1 MRVGH
6 GRLYI
11 MRIPLRSREPGN
23 PSEPGQPLRQTG
35 RPGEPGTLSRPTALL
50 VAGAMFMELL
60 DGTALT
66 TAAPKVAAAFHVS
79 SVAMA
84 GPISAYL
91 VTVAAFI
98 PLGGWAVDRF
108 GGRRTFALAVLL
120 FTAASVACALA
131 PSLLALDAA
140 RIAQG
145 VGGALMVPVGRLVV
159 LRGIR
164 REEVIRAVAFLTW
177 PALAAPLLGPLV
189 GGLLATYASWRW
201 IFLVNVP
208 LGVIALCF
216 IRTIPVDRGP
226 ARRLDVPGWCLSA
239 ASLGSLTAAAS
250 IAAIP
255 GSNPWTAGGCLF
267 VAIVTGVLA
276 VQRMRTAADPLLR
289 LDALRIRT
297 FRFAHAGGS
306 VFRIA
311 INSVAF
317 LVPLLFVDAFGWTP
331 AHAGEAFVALY
342 AGNLGIKPTTTPL
355 LRRFGFRTVVIG
367 AVFGSIATTALI
379 ATLQGSTPL
388 VLILLLL
395 VASGA
400 FRSIGFTVYN
410 TVAYADIDAAGLAD
424 ANTLSSAIQQ
434 LAVGLGAAAGAL
446 AVRFTLALGAHQ
458 PYQAAFLVIAAALLI
473 SAVEALLLPRDV
485 GSALTRR
492 EPKPKT
498 EPEPATPTA

>member
-1 MRVGH
+1 MLH
-6 GRLYI
+6 S
-11 MRIPLRSREPGN
+11 MRISARL
-23 PSEPGQPLRQTG
+23 SEPRDAKAAGASG
-35 RPGEPGTLSRPTALL
+35 ALSRPTALL

-66 TAAPKVAAAFHVS
+66 TAAPRVAAAFGVS

-84 GPISAYL
+84 VPISAYL

-98 PLGGWAVDRF
+98 PLGGWTVDRF
-108 GGRRTFALAVLL
+108 GGRRTFAVAVLL
-120 FTAASVACALA
+120 FTGASALCALA
-131 PSLLALDAA
+131 PSLGMLDAA
-140 RIAQG
+140 RVVQG

-201 IFLVNVP
+201 IFLLNLP

-216 IRTIPVDRGP
+216 IRAIPAERSPDPRS
-226 ARRLDVPGWCLSA
+226 LDVRGWCLSA
-239 ASLGSLTAAAS
+239 ACLASLTAAAS

-255 GSNPWTAGGCLF
+255 GSNPTAAVSCLAI
-267 VAIVTGVLA
+267 AIVTGVLA
-276 VQRMRTAADPLLR
+276 IRRLRTAEHPLLR
-289 LDALRIRT
+289 LDALRIRS
-297 FRFAHAGGS
+297 FRFPHAGGS
-306 VFRIA
+306 VFRIM
-311 INSVAF
+311 INSIAV

-367 AVFGSIATTALI
+367 AVFGSILTTALI
-379 ATLQGSTPL
+379 ATLRASTPV
-388 VLILLLL
+388 VLTVALL

-410 TVAYADIDAAGLAD
+410 TVAFADVDTAGLAD

-434 LAVGLGAAAGAL
+434 LAIGLGAAAGAL
-446 AVRFTLALGAHQ
+446 ALRLTLDLGGHDA
-458 PYQAAFLVIAAALLI
+458 YQNAFLVVAAVLLI
-473 SAVEALLLPRDV
+473 PAIEALLLPRDV
-485 GSALTRR
+485 GSALTRK
-492 EPKPKT
+492 ES
-498 EPEPATPTA
+498 

>member
-1 MRVGH
+1 MLH
-6 GRLYI
+6 I
-11 MRIPLRSREPGN
+11 MRISVRPREAGESSGSTRESLPGA
-23 PSEPGQPLRQTG
+23 
-35 RPGEPGTLSRPTALL
+35 LSRPTALL

-66 TAAPKVAAAFHVS
+66 TAAPRVAAAFGVS

-98 PLGGWAVDRF
+98 PLGGWAVDRY

-120 FTAASVACALA
+120 FTSASALCALA
-131 PSLLALDAA
+131 PSLLALDGA
-140 RIAQG
+140 RIVQG

-208 LGVIALCF
+208 LGIIALCCV
-216 IRTIPVDRGP
+216 RMIPAERGP
-226 ARRLDVPGWCLSA
+226 ARRLDVRGWCLSA
-239 ASLGSLTAAAS
+239 VSLGSLTAAAS

-255 GSNPWTAGGCLF
+255 GSDPWASGSCLL
-267 VAIVTGVLA
+267 VAIVTGVL
-276 VQRMRTAADPLLR
+276 VIRRLRTADEPLLR

-306 VFRIA
+306 VFRIT

-317 LVPLLFVDAFGWTP
+317 LVPLLFIDAFGWTP

-342 AGNLGIKPTTTPL
+342 AGNFGIKPATTPL

-367 AVFGSIATTALI
+367 AVFGSVATTALI
-379 ATLQGSTPL
+379 ATLSGSTPT
-388 VLILLLL
+388 VLTVVLL

-410 TVAYADIDAAGLAD
+410 TVAYADIDAAGLSD

-434 LAVGLGAAAGAL
+434 LAVGLGAAVGAL
-446 AVRFTLALGAHQ
+446 ALRLTLALGVHK

-473 SAVEALLLPRDV
+473 PAIEALLLPRDV

-492 EPKPKT
+492 EPEPKSD
-498 EPEPATPTA
+498 PETATPGA

>member
-1 MRVGH
+1 MGISA
-6 GRLYI
+6 RL
-11 MRIPLRSREPGN
+11 RGSAGPGGADR
-23 PSEPGQPLRQTG
+23 PSPPGD
-35 RPGEPGTLSRPTALL
+35 PGALSRPTALL

-66 TAAPKVAAAFHVS
+66 TAAPRVAAAFGVS

-84 GPISAYL
+84 VPISAYL

-98 PLGGWAVDRF
+98 PLGGWVVDRF
-108 GGRRTFALAVLL
+108 GGRRTFAVAVVL
-120 FTAASVACALA
+120 FTTASALCAIA
-131 PSLLALDAA
+131 PSLAVLDAA

-177 PALAAPLLGPLV
+177 PALAAPLLGPVV

-201 IFLVNVP
+201 IFLLNLP

-216 IRTIPVDRGP
+216 IRVIPAERGP
-226 ARRLDVPGWCLSA
+226 GRRLDLRGWCLSA
-239 ASLGSLTAAAS
+239 ACLGGLTAGAS
-250 IAAIP
+250 LVAIP
-255 GSNPWTAGGCLF
+255 GSDPVAAGCCLL
-267 VAIVTGVLA
+267 VAVVTGVFA
-276 VQRMRTAADPLLR
+276 VRRLLTAAEPLLR
-289 LDALRIRT
+289 LDALRLRT

-311 INSVAF
+311 INAVAF

-342 AGNLGIKPTTTPL
+342 AGNLGIKPATTPL
-355 LRRFGFRTVVIG
+355 LHRLGFRTVVIG
-367 AVFGSIATTALI
+367 AVLGAIVTTALI
-379 ATLQGSTPL
+379 ATLSGRTPI
-388 VLILLLL
+388 VLTVLLL

-410 TVAYADIDAAGLAD
+410 TVAFADVDAEHLAD
-424 ANTLSSAIQQ
+424 ANTLSSTIQQ
-434 LAVGLGAAAGAL
+434 VAIGLGAAAGAL
-446 AVRFTLALGAHQ
+446 ALRLALALGAHDE
-458 PYQAAFLVIAAALLI
+458 YQAAFVVIAAALVI
-473 SAVEALLLPRDV
+473 PAVEAALLPRDI
-485 GSALTRR
+485 GSSLTRSGGR
-492 EPKPKT
+492 
-498 EPEPATPTA
+498 

>member
-1 MRVGH
+1 MLH
-6 GRLYI
+6 T
-11 MRIPLRSREPGN
+11 MRITVRPREPRGSRDSN
-23 PSEPGQPLRQTG
+23 APGAF
-35 RPGEPGTLSRPTALL
+35 SRPTALL

-66 TAAPKVAAAFHVS
+66 TAAPRVAAAFGVS

-84 GPISAYL
+84 VPISAYL

-108 GGRRTFALAVLL
+108 GGRRTFTVAVLL
-120 FTAASVACALA
+120 FTIASALCALA
-131 PSLLALDAA
+131 PSLATLDVA

-159 LRGIR
+159 LRGIQR
-164 REEVIRAVAFLTW
+164 AEVIRAIAFLTW

-201 IFLVNVP
+201 IFLLNVP

-216 IRTIPVDRGP
+216 VRTIPAERGP
-226 ARRLDVPGWCLSA
+226 HRRPLDVRGWWSSA
-239 ASLGSLTAAAS
+239 ACLACLTAAAS
-250 IAAIP
+250 IAALP
-255 GSNPWTAGGCLF
+255 GSNPLAAGSCLL

-276 VQRMRTAADPLLR
+276 VHRLRTAEQPLLR

-297 FRFAHAGGS
+297 FRFAHASGS
-306 VFRIA
+306 VFRTA
-311 INSVAF
+311 INAVAF
-317 LVPLLFVDAFGWTP
+317 LVPLLFIDAFGWTP
-331 AHAGEAFVALY
+331 AHAGEAFIALY
-342 AGNLGIKPTTTPL
+342 AGNLGVKPTTTPL
-355 LRRFGFRTVVIG
+355 LRRLGFRTVIIG

-379 ATLQGSTPL
+379 STLRGSTPI
-388 VLILLLL
+388 VLTVALL

-410 TVAYADIDAAGLAD
+410 TVAFADIDAASLAD

-434 LAVGLGAAAGAL
+434 LAIGLGAAAGAL
-446 AVRFTLALGAHQ
+446 ALRLSLALGMHDA
-458 PYQAAFLVIAAALLI
+458 YQGAFVVVAAALLI
-473 SAVEALLLPRDV
+473 PAVDALLLPRDV
-485 GSALTRR
+485 GSALTRN
-492 EPKPKT
+492 ED
-498 EPEPATPTA
+498 